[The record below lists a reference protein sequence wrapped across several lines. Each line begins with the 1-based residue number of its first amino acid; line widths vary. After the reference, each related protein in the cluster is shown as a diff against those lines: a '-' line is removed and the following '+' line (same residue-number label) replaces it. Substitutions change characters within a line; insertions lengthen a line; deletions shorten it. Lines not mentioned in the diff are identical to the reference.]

1 MNNYVNF
8 QEKDITDVGETDKK
22 MSRPD
27 KLFLVCIAALI
38 FIIYVVTDLCFEMY
52 TENITPGEYVGCG
65 IVVFIILT
73 YYCVKYIGL
82 KRFMTYAN
90 IIVGTFLLSVLL
102 GMNLHSVKLLYY
114 AAKGDTKITRININT
129 VKKIISKRS
138 FIGSYIYA
146 DYDHQ
151 ALRFESSRVNYYALK
166 NAHSMVANIGKAGEN
181 NYYITRVQWHGG
193 QKSIAR
199 KQYWAHW
206 FSKALSF
213 IYIVAGII
221 ALFVAGIFLKVKL
234 GIKKPNFFTRLS
246 PLKIVLLF
254 FGIMVGLVLLIVL
267 VAYTYTLIRYGR
279 ISRY

>member
-114 AAKGDTKITRININT
+114 AA
-129 VKKIISKRS
+129 
-138 FIGSYIYA
+138 
-146 DYDHQ
+146 
-151 ALRFESSRVNYYALK
+151 
-166 NAHSMVANIGKAGEN
+166 
-181 NYYITRVQWHGG
+181 
-193 QKSIAR
+193 
-199 KQYWAHW
+199 
-206 FSKALSF
+206 
-213 IYIVAGII
+213 
-221 ALFVAGIFLKVKL
+221 
-234 GIKKPNFFTRLS
+234 
-246 PLKIVLLF
+246 
-254 FGIMVGLVLLIVL
+254 
-267 VAYTYTLIRYGR
+267 
-279 ISRY
+279 